1 MKYLRI
7 KNWNKFQHYKDRQP
21 PWIKLHRSFFDD
33 YEISCLQDA
42 SKLHLILIWLF
53 AAQNDGKIP
62 EDAIFLQKKLGLA
75 KPPDLE
81 PLINSGF
88 LIMEQPASTVIAEG
102 LQDASNLLLEKRR
115 EETEKSASAFAEFYA
130 AYPRKVAKPD
140 ALKAWNSLAL
150 QNGSV
155 EKLMAALEAAKAS
168 EQWTKDSGR
177 FIPHPATWLRQRRF
191 EDEAVVPAVT
201 KPSLAL

>member
-1 MKYLRI
+1 MNYLRV
-7 KNWNKFQHYKDRQP
+7 KNWTKFQHYKDRQP

-33 YEISCLQDA
+33 YEVSCLQDA

-62 EDAIFLQKKLGLA
+62 EDANFLQKKLGLG

-81 PLINSGF
+81 PLINNGF
-88 LIMEQPASTVIAEG
+88 LIREQVDSNVLADG
-102 LQDASNLLLEKRR
+102 KQDDSNLHLEKRR
-115 EETEKSASAFAEFYA
+115 EETEKSARAFAEFYA

-150 QNGSV
+150 QNGSIERV
-155 EKLMAALEAAKAS
+155 MAGLAAAKGS
-168 EQWTKDSGR
+168 EQWARENGK
-177 FIPHPATWLRQRRF
+177 FVPYPATWLRGRRW
-191 EDEAVVPAVT
+191 EDELAPAAERKV
-201 KPSLAL
+201 AL

>member
-1 MKYLRI
+1 MKYLKV
-7 KNWNKFQHYKDRQP
+7 KNWAKFQHYKDRQP

-33 YEISCLQDA
+33 YEVSCLQDA

-53 AAQNDGKIP
+53 ASQNDGKIP
-62 EDAIFLQKKLGLA
+62 EDANFLQKKLGLS

-81 PLINSGF
+81 ALINNGF
-88 LIMEQPASTVIAEG
+88 LITEQVDSNVLADG
-102 LQDASNLLLEKRR
+102 LQDDSNLRLEKRR
-115 EETEKSASAFAEFYA
+115 EETEKSARAFEAFYA

-140 ALKAWNSLAL
+140 ALKAWKSLAL

-155 EKLMAALEAAKAS
+155 EKVMVALEAAKGS
-168 EQWTKDSGR
+168 EQWVKDKGR

-191 EDEAVVPAVT
+191 EDEQPAAQ
-201 KPSLAL
+201 KQGLAL